1 MTRIESYRDL
11 RVWQDAMDLCVALYK
26 ATTAFPSS
34 EIYGLTSQMRRA
46 SVSIPSN
53 IAEGYRRSR
62 AEYIRFVSISHGSA
76 AELDTQL
83 ELAYRIGLL
92 PEDQYQT
99 LNQSLAAVGRQL
111 TALHNRLKETGTK
124 A

>member
-11 RVWQDAMDLCVALYK
+11 RVWQDAMDLCVAVYK
-26 ATTAFPSS
+26 ATTASPGS

-53 IAEGYRRSR
+53 IAEGHRRTR
-62 AEYIRFVSISHGSA
+62 AEYTRFVSISRGSA

>member
-1 MTRIESYRDL
+1 
-11 RVWQDAMDLCVALYK
+11 MDLCVAVYK
-26 ATTAFPSS
+26 TTATFPGS

-53 IAEGYRRSR
+53 IAEGHRRTR
-62 AEYIRFVSISHGSA
+62 AEYTRFVSISRGSA

-99 LNQSLAAVGRQL
+99 MNQSLAAVGRQL

>member
-83 ELAYRIGLL
+83 ELAHRIGLL

>member
-1 MTRIESYRDL
+1 MTQIESYRDL
-11 RVWQDAMDLCVALYK
+11 RVWQNAMDLCVALYK

-62 AEYIRFVSISHGSA
+62 AEYIRFVSISRGSA

-83 ELAYRIGLL
+83 ELAHRIGLL
-92 PEDQYQT
+92 PEDQYQS

-111 TALHNRLKETGTK
+111 TSLHNKLKETGTR

>member
-1 MTRIESYRDL
+1 
-11 RVWQDAMDLCVALYK
+11 MDLCVAVYK
-26 ATTAFPSS
+26 ATTASPGS

-83 ELAYRIGLL
+83 ELAHRIGLL

>member
-11 RVWQDAMDLCVALYK
+11 RVWQDAMDLCVAVYK
-26 ATTAFPSS
+26 TTATFPGS

-53 IAEGYRRSR
+53 IAEGHRRTR
-62 AEYIRFVSISHGSA
+62 AEYTRFVSISRGSA

>member
-53 IAEGYRRSR
+53 IAEGHRRTR
-62 AEYIRFVSISHGSA
+62 AEYIRFVSISRGSA

-83 ELAYRIGLL
+83 ELAHRIGLL

>member
-1 MTRIESYRDL
+1 MTQIESYRDL
-11 RVWQDAMDLCVALYK
+11 RVWQNAMDLCVALYK

-83 ELAYRIGLL
+83 ELAHRIGLL

>member
-1 MTRIESYRDL
+1 MTQIESYRDL
-11 RVWQDAMDLCVALYK
+11 RVWQNAMDLCVALYK

-62 AEYIRFVSISHGSA
+62 AEYIRFVSISRGSA

>member
-62 AEYIRFVSISHGSA
+62 AEYIRFVSISRGSA

-83 ELAYRIGLL
+83 ELAHRIGLL